1 MTRLAGCIFLI
12 LFLFSCS
19 SARKN
24 TRIKQGDM
32 KSETS
37 ETTIDYSEQSTWL
50 LGYFNPSQLKVFP
63 HESWYIK
70 GFNAYQPDSEAT
82 GRLVNLIDSGLT
94 ITIVMGT
101 WCPDS
106 RREVPRFMKILDNL
120 NFPVERLKFIGVD
133 DVKISPVEE
142 YFSLDIK
149 RVPTFIFYKNKIEA
163 GRIIE
168 NPVTSLEQDME
179 NILKGIEN

>member
-1 MTRLAGCIFLI
+1 MIRLAGFML
-12 LFLFSCS
+12 LTLSLFSCGV
-19 SARKN
+19 ARKS
-24 TRIKQGDM
+24 TRIMQADM

-50 LGYFNPSQLKVFP
+50 LGYFNPLQLKVFP
-63 HESWYIK
+63 HESWYTE
-70 GFNAYQPDSEAT
+70 GFNAYQPDSYIT
-82 GRLVNLIDSGLT
+82 GRLVSLIDSGLT

-101 WCPDS
+101 WCSDS

-120 NFPVERLKFIGVD
+120 NFPVERLTFIGVD

-142 YFSLDIK
+142 YFSLGIQ